1 MRKRRLAVGL
11 MLAFVAAASGLGSTP
26 GAAAVSDPDLQRGL
40 AAGASAL
47 VVSGLEVEHQV
58 QPLGVDVPRPRLS
71 WQVTSGLGTAGRT
84 AVGQVA
90 YEVEV
95 STSHGGRGEVWDS
108 GRVRSSRS
116 FDVTY
121 GGPALRSR
129 TRYYWRV
136 RSWDR
141 AGKASPWSGEARFE
155 TAFVDPGDFHGAWIG
170 AHAKAPALRLD
181 DAHWIWYPEGNPSD
195 SAPAGTRC
203 LRRSF
208 DLPAGA
214 RISTAETQLTA
225 DDRFTLF
232 VNGAEVTSSARVADS
247 WRTASVID
255 IAPYLHTGTNVLA
268 VEATN
273 TGQGPAGVL
282 GSLRFEGAGA
292 PPDLVTD
299 RSWKTS
305 NSPDDGWEQPGYDDA
320 AWPNAL
326 ETAPYGSG
334 PWGRSV
340 SAPPPPETLLR
351 DEFTA
356 GKPIASARAHVAGLG
371 YNKLYLN
378 GRRIGDR
385 ELEPGFTVYDKT
397 VLYSTYDVTDAL
409 RTGGNAIG
417 VSLGRGFYAM
427 TDPDE
432 WKASSWWGE
441 PKLKLEL
448 DITYTDGTHR
458 QVVSDSG
465 WKVSDG
471 PTTTQSLW
479 FGETY
484 DARAEQSGW
493 NRPGFDDGTWRPAL
507 GVDGPKGT
515 LRSESFPPVKVT
527 DHLKAEHTT
536 TPAEGTH
543 VYDYGSPTAGWASIG
558 VQGPAGA
565 TVTVTYG
572 EKLRA
577 DGTVDNTGAFGM
589 GLQTYSY
596 TLKGDGVERYRPS
609 YSYAGFRFAQVVVP
623 QGVTL
628 RSVDGARVHTAVA
641 STGDFTSSSDLLNR
655 YQDAQADTILNNLH
669 SIPTDTPMY
678 EKRPYTADGFLYADS
693 AIANF
698 DMRNFYESWMRS
710 HRDDQNDDGSI
721 GPTVPTTES
730 GKQVK
735 DPVWSASFVLGTW
748 DLYWYYGD
756 TRAVAENYDGMKAW
770 LAYYEH
776 DIAGTG
782 GIYTG
787 FSYGDWLSPE
797 GANAPEGTRLSGT
810 AYIYLT
816 ATRLATMARALGHDA
831 DARHFDAF
839 ATKVKDTFNA
849 TFYSRDKEAYYD
861 DQAAGYRQ
869 TSNLLPLSFG
879 LVPKEHRQAVIDNL
893 VADIRARADHLDTGA
908 LGTKVLLPVLT
919 DAGHADLAYTVA
931 TNPTYP
937 GWGYWFEGL
946 GATTMWEEW
955 NANSRSHDHAFLGTV
970 DDWLYQDVA
979 GIEAAAPG
987 YTRVTIQPRAVGD
1000 LTHAS
1005 AHVESPLGRITSSWT
1020 RTPGHFTLRV
1030 DVPVGSTADVL
1041 VPAGGRQK
1049 VHAPAGATAGER
1061 GDGYARF
1068 TVGAGSHR
1076 FGVTD
1081 EVPSRAGAPGGGV
1094 HARAQRPAAGS

>member
-1 MRKRRLAVGL
+1 MRNRRIAGL
-11 MLAFVAAASGLGSTP
+11 MLSLVAAVSGLGATS
-26 GAAAVSDPDLQRGL
+26 GAAGVPVPDLQQRPAVGGSGL
-40 AAGASAL
+40 A
-47 VVSGLEVEHQV
+47 VSGLEVEHQAR
-58 QPLGVDVPRPRLS
+58 PLGVDVPRPRLS
-71 WQVTSGLGTAGRT
+71 WQVTSGNGAAHGS
-84 AVGQVA
+84 AVEQVA

-95 STSHGGRGEVWDS
+95 STSQGGRGQVWDS

-116 FDVTY
+116 FDVAY
-121 GGPALRSR
+121 DGPALVSR
-129 TRYYWRV
+129 ASYYWRV
-136 RSWDR
+136 RVWDR
-141 AGKASPWSGEARFE
+141 SGKASPWSGEARFE
-155 TAFVDPGDFHGAWIG
+155 TSFVNPGDFHGAWIG
-170 AHAKAPALRLD
+170 AHEKAPALRLD
-181 DAHWIWYPEGNPSD
+181 DAKWIWYPEGNPAD
-195 SAPAGTRC
+195 SAPAGTRYM
-203 LRRSF
+203 RRSF
-208 DLPAGA
+208 DLPDKAQ
-214 RISTAETQLTA
+214 ISAAELQLTA
-225 DDRFTLF
+225 DDRFTLY
-232 VNGAEVTSSARVADS
+232 VNGTAVARSPLVADS
-247 WRTASVID
+247 WRTASIID

-273 TGQGPAGVL
+273 TNQGPAGVL
-282 GSLRFEGAGA
+282 GSLRLQGAGS
-292 PPDLVTD
+292 PMDLVTD
-299 RSWKTS
+299 SGWKAS
-305 NSPDDGWEQPGYDDA
+305 DSGHEGWEQPGYDDA

-326 ETAPYGSG
+326 AAAGYGAG

-356 GKPIASARAHVAGLG
+356 AKPIASARAHIAGLG

-427 TDPDE
+427 TDPYE

-458 QVVSDSG
+458 QVVSDDG

-484 DARAEQSGW
+484 DARVEQPGW
-493 NRPGFDDGTWRPAL
+493 ERPGFDDSTWRTAL
-507 GVDGPKGT
+507 TVDGPKGT
-515 LRSESFPPVKVT
+515 LRSDSFPPIKVT
-527 DHLKAEHTT
+527 DRLKAGHTT
-536 TPAEGTH
+536 TPADGTH
-543 VYDYGSPTAGWASIG
+543 VYDYGTPTAGWARIG

-589 GLQTYSY
+589 ALQTYSY
-596 TLKGDGVERYRPS
+596 TLKGDGVEHYQPS
-609 YSYAGFRFAQVVVP
+609 YSYAGFRYAQVVVP
-623 QGVTL
+623 KGVTL
-628 RSVDGARVHTAVA
+628 RSVDGMRVHTAVA

-678 EKRPYTADGFLYADS
+678 EKRPYTADGFLYADA

-698 DMRNFYESWMRS
+698 DMQNFYESWMRS

-735 DPVWSASFVLGTW
+735 DPIWSASFILGTW

-756 TRAVAENYDGMKAW
+756 TKAVADNYHGMKAW
-770 LAYYEH
+770 LAHYER

-816 ATRLATMARALGHDA
+816 ATRLATMAKALGHDA

-839 ATKVKDTFNA
+839 AAQVKDTFNA
-849 TFYSRDKEAYYD
+849 TFYDRDKEAYYD
-861 DQAAGYRQ
+861 AEAAGYRQ
-869 TSNLLPLSFG
+869 TANLLPLSFG
-879 LVPKEHRQAVIDNL
+879 MVPKEHRQAVIDNL
-893 VADIRARADHLDTGA
+893 VQDIHARGDHLDTGA

-931 TNPTYP
+931 ANPTYP

-955 NANSRSHDHAFLGTV
+955 NANSRSHDHAFMGTV

-979 GIEAAAPG
+979 GIEPAAPG
-987 YTRVTIQPRAVGD
+987 YTKVTIRPHLVGD

-1005 AHVESPLGRITSSWT
+1005 AHVQSPLGRIASSWT
-1020 RTPGHFTLRV
+1020 RSKGQFTLRV

-1041 VPAGGRQK
+1041 VPVSGRQQA
-1049 VHAPAGATAGER
+1049 HAPAAATAGAHA
-1061 GDGYARF
+1061 DGYARF
-1068 TVGAGSHR
+1068 TVGPGSHLFR
-1076 FGVTD
+1076 VT
-1081 EVPSRAGAPGGGV
+1081 G
-1094 HARAQRPAAGS
+1094 

>member
-1 MRKRRLAVGL
+1 MRNRRIAGL
-11 MLAFVAAASGLGSTP
+11 MLSLVAAVSGLGATS
-26 GAAAVSDPDLQRGL
+26 GAAGVPVPDLQQRPAVGGSGL
-40 AAGASAL
+40 A
-47 VVSGLEVEHQV
+47 VSGLEVEHQAR
-58 QPLGVDVPRPRLS
+58 PLGVDVPRPRLS
-71 WQVTSGLGTAGRT
+71 WQVTSENGAAHRT
-84 AVGQVA
+84 AVEQVA

-95 STSHGGRGEVWDS
+95 STSQGGRGQVWDS

-116 FDVTY
+116 FDVAY
-121 GGPALRSR
+121 DGPALVSR
-129 TRYYWRV
+129 ASYYWRV
-136 RSWDR
+136 RVWDR
-141 AGKASPWSGEARFE
+141 SGKASPWSGEARFE
-155 TAFVDPGDFHGAWIG
+155 TSFVNPGDFHGAWIG
-170 AHAKAPALRLD
+170 AHEKAPALRLD
-181 DAHWIWYPEGNPSD
+181 DAKWIWYPEGNPAD
-195 SAPAGTRC
+195 SAPAGTRYM
-203 LRRSF
+203 RRSF
-208 DLPAGA
+208 DLPDKAQ
-214 RISTAETQLTA
+214 ISAAELQLTA
-225 DDRFTLF
+225 DDRFTLY
-232 VNGAEVTSSARVADS
+232 VNGTAVARSPLVADS
-247 WRTASVID
+247 WRTASIID

-273 TGQGPAGVL
+273 TNQGPAGVL
-282 GSLRFEGAGA
+282 GSLRLQGAGS
-292 PPDLVTD
+292 PMDLVTD
-299 RSWKTS
+299 SGWKAS
-305 NSPDDGWEQPGYDDA
+305 DSGHEGWEQPGYDDA

-326 ETAPYGSG
+326 AAAGYGAG

-356 GKPIASARAHVAGLG
+356 AKPVASARAHIAGLG

-458 QVVSDSG
+458 QVVSDDG

-484 DARAEQSGW
+484 DARVEQPGW
-493 NRPGFDDGTWRPAL
+493 ERPGFDDSTWRTAL
-507 GVDGPKGT
+507 TVDGPKGT
-515 LRSESFPPVKVT
+515 LRSESFPPIKVT
-527 DHLKAEHTT
+527 DRLKAGHTT
-536 TPAEGTH
+536 TPADGTH
-543 VYDYGSPTAGWASIG
+543 VYDYGTPTAGWARIG

-589 GLQTYSY
+589 ALQTYSY
-596 TLKGDGVERYRPS
+596 TLKGDGVEHYQPS
-609 YSYAGFRFAQVVVP
+609 YSYAGFRYAQVVVP
-623 QGVTL
+623 KGVTL
-628 RSVDGARVHTAVA
+628 RSVDGMRVHTAVA

-678 EKRPYTADGFLYADS
+678 EKRPYTADGFLYADA

-698 DMRNFYESWMRS
+698 DMQNFYEGWMRS

-735 DPVWSASFVLGTW
+735 DPIWSASFILGTW

-756 TRAVAENYDGMKAW
+756 TKAVADNYDGMKAW
-770 LAYYEH
+770 LAHYER

-816 ATRLATMARALGHDA
+816 ATRLATMAKALGHDA

-839 ATKVKDTFNA
+839 AAQVKDTFNA
-849 TFYSRDKEAYYD
+849 TFYDRDKEAYYD
-861 DQAAGYRQ
+861 AEAAGYRQ
-869 TSNLLPLSFG
+869 TANLLPLSFG
-879 LVPKEHRQAVIDNL
+879 MVPKEHRQAVIDNL
-893 VADIRARADHLDTGA
+893 VQDIHARGDHLDTGA

-931 TNPTYP
+931 ANPTYP

-955 NANSRSHDHAFLGTV
+955 NANSRSHDHAFMGTV

-979 GIEAAAPG
+979 GIEPAAPG
-987 YTRVTIQPRAVGD
+987 YTKVTIRPHLVGD

-1005 AHVESPLGRITSSWT
+1005 AHVQSPLGRIASSWT
-1020 RTPGHFTLRV
+1020 RSKGQFTLRV

-1041 VPAGGRQK
+1041 VPVSGRQQA
-1049 VHAPAGATAGER
+1049 HAPAAATAGAHA
-1061 GDGYARF
+1061 DGYARF
-1068 TVGAGSHR
+1068 TVGPGSHLFR
-1076 FGVTD
+1076 VT
-1081 EVPSRAGAPGGGV
+1081 G
-1094 HARAQRPAAGS
+1094 

>member
-1 MRKRRLAVGL
+1 MRNRRIAGL
-11 MLAFVAAASGLGSTP
+11 MLSLVAAVSGLGATS
-26 GAAAVSDPDLQRGL
+26 GAAGVPVPDLQQRPAVGGSGL
-40 AAGASAL
+40 A
-47 VVSGLEVEHQV
+47 VSGLEVEHQAR
-58 QPLGVDVPRPRLS
+58 PLGVDVPRPRLS
-71 WQVTSGLGTAGRT
+71 WQVTSENGAAHRT
-84 AVGQVA
+84 AVEQVA

-95 STSHGGRGEVWDS
+95 STSQGGRGQVWDS

-116 FDVTY
+116 FDVAY
-121 GGPALRSR
+121 DGPALVSR
-129 TRYYWRV
+129 ASYYWRV
-136 RSWDR
+136 RVWDR
-141 AGKASPWSGEARFE
+141 SGKASPWSGEARFE
-155 TAFVDPGDFHGAWIG
+155 TSFVNPGDFHGAWIG
-170 AHAKAPALRLD
+170 AHEKAPALRLD
-181 DAHWIWYPEGNPSD
+181 DAKWIWYPEGNPAD
-195 SAPAGTRC
+195 SAPAGTRYM
-203 LRRSF
+203 RRSF
-208 DLPAGA
+208 DLPDKAQ
-214 RISTAETQLTA
+214 ISAAELQLTA
-225 DDRFTLF
+225 DDRFTLY
-232 VNGAEVTSSARVADS
+232 VNGTAVARSPLVADS
-247 WRTASVID
+247 WRTASIID

-273 TGQGPAGVL
+273 TNQGPAGVL
-282 GSLRFEGAGA
+282 GSLRLQGAGS
-292 PPDLVTD
+292 PMDLVTD
-299 RSWKTS
+299 SGWKAS
-305 NSPDDGWEQPGYDDA
+305 DSGHEGWEQPGYDDA

-326 ETAPYGSG
+326 AAAGYGAG

-356 GKPIASARAHVAGLG
+356 AKPIASARAHIAGLG

-458 QVVSDSG
+458 QVVSDDG

-484 DARAEQSGW
+484 DARVEQPGW
-493 NRPGFDDGTWRPAL
+493 ERPGFDDSTWRTAL
-507 GVDGPKGT
+507 TVDGHKGT
-515 LRSESFPPVKVT
+515 LRSESFPPIKVT
-527 DHLKAEHTT
+527 DRLKAGHTT
-536 TPAEGTH
+536 TPADGTH
-543 VYDYGSPTAGWASIG
+543 VYDYGTPTAGWARIG

-589 GLQTYSY
+589 ALQTYSY
-596 TLKGDGVERYRPS
+596 TLKGDGVEHYQPS
-609 YSYAGFRFAQVVVP
+609 YSYAGFRYAQVVVP
-623 QGVTL
+623 KGVTL
-628 RSVDGARVHTAVA
+628 RSVDGMRVHTAVA

-698 DMRNFYESWMRS
+698 DMQNFYEGWMRS

-735 DPVWSASFVLGTW
+735 DPIWSASFILGTW

-756 TRAVAENYDGMKAW
+756 TKAVADNYHGMKAW
-770 LAYYEH
+770 LAHYER

-810 AYIYLT
+810 AYICLT
-816 ATRLATMARALGHDA
+816 ATRLATMAKALGHDA

-839 ATKVKDTFNA
+839 AAQVKDTFNA
-849 TFYSRDKEAYYD
+849 TFYDRDKEAYYD
-861 DQAAGYRQ
+861 AEAAGYRQ
-869 TSNLLPLSFG
+869 TANLLPLSFG
-879 LVPKEHRQAVIDNL
+879 MVPKEHRQAVIDNL
-893 VADIRARADHLDTGA
+893 VQDIHAHGDHLDTGA

-955 NANSRSHDHAFLGTV
+955 NANSRSHDHAFMGTV

-979 GIEAAAPG
+979 GIEPAAPG
-987 YTRVTIQPRAVGD
+987 YTKVTIRPHLVGD

-1005 AHVESPLGRITSSWT
+1005 AHVQSPLGRIASSWT
-1020 RTPGHFTLRV
+1020 RSKGQFTLRV

-1041 VPAGGRQK
+1041 VPVSGRQQA
-1049 VHAPAGATAGER
+1049 HAPAAATAGAHA
-1061 GDGYARF
+1061 DGYARF
-1068 TVGAGSHR
+1068 TVGPGSHLFR
-1076 FGVTD
+1076 VT
-1081 EVPSRAGAPGGGV
+1081 G
-1094 HARAQRPAAGS
+1094 

>member
-1 MRKRRLAVGL
+1 MRKRRMAVGL
-11 MLAFVAAASGLGSTP
+11 MLSFIAAASGLGATP
-26 GAAAVSDPDLQRGL
+26 GVAAVSVPDLQQGL
-40 AAGASAL
+40 AAGGSAL
-47 VVSGLEVEHQV
+47 VVGDLEVEHQV

-71 WQVTSGLGTAGRT
+71 WQAGPGRGAAGRT
-84 AVGQVA
+84 AVEQVA
-90 YEVEV
+90 YEVEL
-95 STSHGGRGEVWDS
+95 STSRGGRGEVWDS

-121 GGPALRSR
+121 GGPALASR

-136 RSWDR
+136 RAWDR

-155 TAFVDPGDFHGAWIG
+155 TAFVDPGDFRGAWIG

-195 SAPAGTRC
+195 SAPAGTRY

-214 RISTAETQLTA
+214 QISTAEMQLTA
-225 DDRFTLF
+225 DDHFALF

-255 IAPYLHTGTNVLA
+255 IAPYLHAGTNVLA

-273 TGQGPAGVL
+273 TDQGPAGVL
-282 GSLRFEGAGA
+282 GSLHFEGAGSPA
-292 PPDLVTD
+292 DLVTD
-299 RSWKTS
+299 SSWKAS
-305 NSPDDGWEQPGYDDA
+305 NAADDGWQQPGYDDA

-326 ETAPYGSG
+326 DAARYGSG

-356 GKPIASARAHVAGLG
+356 GKPVASARAHVAGLG

-427 TDPDE
+427 TNPDE
-432 WKASSWWGE
+432 WQASSWWGE

-484 DARAEQSGW
+484 DARAEQPGW
-493 NRPGFDDGTWRPAL
+493 NRPGFDDDTWRPAL

-536 TPAEGTH
+536 DPAEGTH
-543 VYDYGSPTAGWASIG
+543 VYDYGSPTAGWARIG

-589 GLQTYSY
+589 ALQTYAY
-596 TLKGDGVERYRPS
+596 TLKGDGVEQYRPS
-609 YSYAGFRFAQVVVP
+609 YSYAGFRYAQVVVP

-628 RSVDGARVHTAVA
+628 RSVDGMRVHTAVA
-641 STGDFTSSSDLLNR
+641 STGDFTSSSELLNR

-735 DPVWSASFVLGTW
+735 DPIWSASFVLGTW

-756 TRAVAENYDGMKAW
+756 TKAVAENYDGMKAW

-776 DIAGTG
+776 DITGTG

-816 ATRLATMARALGHDA
+816 ATRLATMAKALGHDA
-831 DARHFDAF
+831 DARHFDGF
-839 ATKVKDTFNA
+839 AAKVKDTFNA

-861 DQAAGYRQ
+861 DEAAGYRQ

-879 LVPKEHRQAVIDNL
+879 LVPEEHRRAVIDNL
-893 VADIRARADHLDTGA
+893 VADIHARADHLDTGA

-979 GIEAAAPG
+979 GIEATAPG
-987 YTRVTIQPRAVGD
+987 YTKVTIHPRVVGD

-1020 RTPGHFTLRV
+1020 RTPGHLTLRV

-1041 VPAGGRQK
+1041 VPVSGRQR
-1049 VHAPAGATAGER
+1049 VHAPAAATAGER
-1061 GDGYARF
+1061 GGGYAHF
-1068 TVGAGSHR
+1068 TVGAGSWLFH
-1076 FGVTD
+1076 VTD
-1081 EVPSRAGAPGGGV
+1081 
-1094 HARAQRPAAGS
+1094 

>member
-1 MRKRRLAVGL
+1 MRKRRITAGL
-11 MLAFVAAASGLGSTP
+11 VVSLVAAVSGLGATP
-26 GAAAVSDPDLQRGL
+26 GAVGAPVHGL
-40 AAGASAL
+40 RQDRTSGGTAF

-58 QPLGVDVPRPRLS
+58 RPLGIDVPRPRLS
-71 WQVTSGLGTAGRT
+71 WQVTEGRGAAGRT
-84 AVGQVA
+84 DAGQTA
-90 YEVEV
+90 YEIEV
-95 STSHGGRGEVWDS
+95 STSHGGRADVWDS

-121 GGPALRSR
+121 GGPGLASR
-129 TRYYWRV
+129 ARYYWRV
-136 RSWDR
+136 RVWDGF
-141 AGKASPWSGEARFE
+141 GKASPWSDEARFE
-155 TAFVDPGDFHGAWIG
+155 TSFVDPDDFRGAWIG
-170 AHAKAPALRLD
+170 AHAEAPTLRLD
-181 DAHWIWYPEGNPSD
+181 DARWIWYPEGNPAD
-195 SAPAGTRC
+195 SAPVGTRYV
-203 LRRSF
+203 RRTF
-208 DLPAGA
+208 DLPADA
-214 RISTAETQLTA
+214 RIGSAEMQLTA
-225 DDRFTLF
+225 DDRFTLY
-232 VNGAEVTSSARVADS
+232 VNGTEVTASPRVADS
-247 WRTASVID
+247 WRTAGVVD
-255 IAPYLHTGTNVLA
+255 IAPYLRAGRNVLA
-268 VEATN
+268 VEAAN
-273 TGQGPAGVL
+273 TAPGPAGVL
-282 GSLRFEGAGA
+282 GSLHFQGTGA
-292 PPDLVTD
+292 PADIVTD
-299 RSWKTS
+299 SAWKAS
-305 NSPDDGWEQPGYDDA
+305 GSAPDGWEQPGYDDA
-320 AWPNAL
+320 AWPSAL
-326 ETAPYGSG
+326 AAAAYGAG

-351 DEFTA
+351 EEFTA
-356 GKPIASARAHVAGLG
+356 DRPVASARVHIAGLG

-378 GRRIGDR
+378 GRRVGDR

-458 QVVSDSG
+458 QVLSGDG
-465 WKVSDG
+465 WKVADG
-471 PTTTQSLW
+471 PTTNQSLW

-484 DARAEQSGW
+484 DARAEQPGW
-493 NRPGFDDGTWRPAL
+493 DRPGFEDGTWRPAL
-507 GVDGPKGT
+507 KVDGPTGT

-527 DHLKAEHTT
+527 DRIAAVHTT
-536 TPAEGTH
+536 TPAAGTH
-543 VYDYGSPTAGWASIG
+543 VYDYGSPTAGWARIG

-589 GLQTYSY
+589 ALQRYTY
-596 TLKGDGVERYRPS
+596 TLKGDGMEQYQPS
-609 YSYAGFRFAQVVVP
+609 YSYAGFRYAQVVVP
-623 QGVTL
+623 DGVTL
-628 RSVDGARVHTAVA
+628 RSVDGMRVHTAVA
-641 STGDFTSSSDLLNR
+641 STGDFSSSSDLLNR

-698 DMRNFYESWMRS
+698 DMQNFYESWMRS
-710 HRDDQNDDGSI
+710 HREDQNADGSI

-735 DPVWSASFVLGTW
+735 DPIWSASLVLGTW

-756 TRAVAENYDGMKAW
+756 TKAVADNYGAMKAW
-770 LAYYEH
+770 LEHYEH

-797 GANAPEGTRLSGT
+797 GAGAPEGTRLSGT
-810 AYIYLT
+810 AYLYLT
-816 ATRLATMARALGHDA
+816 ATRLSTMARALGHDA
-831 DARHFDAF
+831 DARHFGAF
-839 ATKVKDTFNA
+839 AAQVKDTFNA
-849 TFYSRDKEAYYD
+849 AFYDPDEGVYYD
-861 DQAAGYRQ
+861 NRAAGYRQ
-869 TSNLLPLSFG
+869 TANLLPLSFG
-879 LVPKEHRQAVIDNL
+879 LVPEEYRRTVTDHL
-893 VADIRARADHLDTGA
+893 VEDIHARGDHLDTGA

-955 NANSRSHDHAFLGTV
+955 NANSRSHDHAFMGTV

-979 GIEAAAPG
+979 GIEPAAPG
-987 YTRVTIQPRAVGD
+987 YTKVTIRPHTVGG

-1005 AHVESPLGRITSSWT
+1005 AHVQSPLGRIASSWT
-1020 RTPGHFTLRV
+1020 RAHDRFTLRV
-1030 DVPVGSTADVL
+1030 EVPVGSTADVL
-1041 VPAGGRQK
+1041 VPVSGRQR
-1049 VHAPAGATAGER
+1049 VHPPAGAVAGER
-1061 GDGYARF
+1061 SGGHAHF
-1068 TVGAGSHR
+1068 TVGAGSHEFR
-1076 FGVTD
+1076 VT
-1081 EVPSRAGAPGGGV
+1081 G
-1094 HARAQRPAAGS
+1094 

>member
-1 MRKRRLAVGL
+1 MRNRRIAGL
-11 MLAFVAAASGLGSTP
+11 MLSLVATVSGLGATS
-26 GAAAVSDPDLQRGL
+26 GASGVLVPDFQQGSAVAGSGL
-40 AAGASAL
+40 A
-47 VVSGLEVEHQV
+47 VSGLEVEHQV
-58 QPLGVDVPRPRLS
+58 RPLGVDVPRPRLS
-71 WQVTSGLGTAGRT
+71 WQVASGQGAAGPT
-84 AVGQVA
+84 AVEQVA

-95 STSHGGRGEVWDS
+95 STSQGGRGQVWDS

-116 FDVTY
+116 FDVAY
-121 GGPALRSR
+121 DGPALASR
-129 TRYYWRV
+129 VSYYWRV
-136 RSWDR
+136 RVWDR
-141 AGKASPWSGEARFE
+141 SGKASPWSGEARFE
-155 TAFVDPGDFHGAWIG
+155 TSFVNPGDFHGAWIG
-170 AHAKAPALRLD
+170 AHEKVPALRLD
-181 DAHWIWYPEGNPSD
+181 DANWIWYPEGNPAD
-195 SAPAGTRC
+195 SAPAGTRY

-208 DLPAGA
+208 DLPDKAQ
-214 RISTAETQLTA
+214 ISWAEMQLTA
-225 DDRFTLF
+225 DDRFTLY
-232 VNGAEVTSSARVADS
+232 VNGTEVARSPLVADS
-247 WRTASVID
+247 WRTASIID
-255 IAPYLHTGTNVLA
+255 IGPYLHTGTNVLA

-273 TGQGPAGVL
+273 TNQGPAGVL
-282 GSLRFEGAGA
+282 GSLHLQGAGS
-292 PPDLVTD
+292 PTDLVTD
-299 RSWKTS
+299 SGWKAS
-305 NSPDDGWEQPGYDDA
+305 DSAHEGWEQPGYGDA

-326 ETAPYGSG
+326 EAAGYGAG

-340 SAPPPPETLLR
+340 SAPPSPETLLR

-356 GKPIASARAHVAGLG
+356 AKPIASARAHFAGLG

-448 DITYTDGTHR
+448 DITYADGTHQ
-458 QVVSDSG
+458 QVLSDDG

-484 DARAEQSGW
+484 DARVEQPGW
-493 NRPGFDDGTWRPAL
+493 ERPGFDDSTWRAAL
-507 GVDGPKGT
+507 TVDGPKGT

-527 DHLKAEHTT
+527 GHLKAEHTT
-536 TPAEGTH
+536 TPADGTH
-543 VYDYGSPTAGWASIG
+543 VYDYGTPTAGWARVG

-589 GLQTYSY
+589 ALQTYSY
-596 TLKGDGVERYRPS
+596 TLKGDGVEHYQPS
-609 YSYAGFRFAQVVVP
+609 YSYAGFRYAQVVVP
-623 QGVTL
+623 KGVTL
-628 RSVDGARVHTAVA
+628 RSVDGMRVHTAVA

-698 DMRNFYESWMRS
+698 DMQNFYESWMRS

-735 DPVWSASFVLGTW
+735 DPIWSASFILGTW

-756 TRAVAENYDGMKAW
+756 TEAVADNYDGMKAW
-770 LAYYEH
+770 LEHYER
-776 DIAGTG
+776 DIADTG

-816 ATRLATMARALGHDA
+816 ATRLATMAKALGHEA
-831 DARHFDAF
+831 DARHFGAF
-839 ATKVKDTFNA
+839 ATQVKDTFNA
-849 TFYSRDKEAYYD
+849 TFYDRDKESYYD
-861 DQAAGYRQ
+861 DKAAGYRQ
-869 TSNLLPLSFG
+869 TANLLPLSFG
-879 LVPKEHRQAVIDNL
+879 MVPKEHRQAVIDNL
-893 VADIRARADHLDTGA
+893 VEDIHARGDHLDTGA

-919 DAGHADLAYTVA
+919 DAGHADLAYKVA

-955 NANSRSHDHAFLGTV
+955 NANSRSHDHAFMGTV

-979 GIEAAAPG
+979 GIEPAAPG
-987 YTRVTIQPRAVGD
+987 YTKVTIRPHLVGD

-1005 AHVESPLGRITSSWT
+1005 AHVQSPLGRIASSWT
-1020 RTPGHFTLRV
+1020 RAKGQFTLRV

-1041 VPAGGRQK
+1041 VPMSGRQK
-1049 VHAPAGATAGER
+1049 AHAPAAATAGAQM
-1061 GDGYARF
+1061 GGYARF
-1068 TVGAGSHR
+1068 TVGPGSHLFR
-1076 FGVTD
+1076 VT
-1081 EVPSRAGAPGGGV
+1081 G
-1094 HARAQRPAAGS
+1094 

>member
-1 MRKRRLAVGL
+1 MRKRRVAVGL

-26 GAAAVSDPDLQRGL
+26 GAAAVSDPDLQQGL
-40 AAGASAL
+40 AAGGSAL
-47 VVSGLEVEHQV
+47 AVSGLRVEHQV

-71 WQVTSGLGTAGRT
+71 WQVTSARGTDGRT
-84 AVGQVA
+84 AAEQVA

-116 FDVTY
+116 FDVAY
-121 GGPALRSR
+121 GGPALASR

-136 RSWDR
+136 RAWDP

-195 SAPAGTRC
+195 SAPAGTRY

-273 TGQGPAGVL
+273 TDQGPAGVL
-282 GSLRFEGAGA
+282 GSLHFEGAGA
-292 PPDLVTD
+292 PADLVTD
-299 RSWKTS
+299 SSWKTS
-305 NSPDDGWEQPGYDDA
+305 NSADDGWEQPGYDDA
-320 AWPNAL
+320 AWPNAV
-326 ETAPYGSG
+326 ETAVYGSG

-493 NRPGFDDGTWRPAL
+493 NSPGFDDDTWRPAL

-515 LRSESFPPVKVT
+515 LRAESFPPVEVT

-536 TPAEGTH
+536 TPAAGTH
-543 VYDYGSPTAGWASIG
+543 VYDFGSPTAGWAGIG

-589 GLQTYSY
+589 ALQTYSY
-596 TLKGDGVERYRPS
+596 TLKGDGVEQYRPS
-609 YSYAGFRFAQVVVP
+609 YSYAGFRYAQVVVP

-628 RSVDGARVHTAVA
+628 RSVDGARVHTAVK
-641 STGDFTSSSDLLNR
+641 STGGFTSSSDLLNR

-698 DMRNFYESWMRS
+698 DMQNFYESWLRS

-756 TRAVAENYDGMKAW
+756 TKAVAENYDGMKAW

-816 ATRLATMARALGHDA
+816 ATRLAQMARALGHDA

-839 ATKVKDTFNA
+839 ATEVKNTFNA
-849 TFYSRDKEAYYD
+849 TFYNRDKEAYYD
-861 DQAAGYRQ
+861 DRAAGYRQ

-879 LVPKEHRQAVIDNL
+879 LVPKEHRQAVADHL
-893 VADIRARADHLDTGA
+893 VADIQARADHLDTGA

-955 NANSRSHDHAFLGTV
+955 NADSRSHDHAFLGTV

-979 GIEAAAPG
+979 GIEATAPG
-987 YTRVTIQPRAVGD
+987 YTKVTIHPRVVGD

-1020 RTPGHFTLRV
+1020 RTRGHFTLRV

-1041 VPAGGRQK
+1041 VPVGGRQK

-1061 GDGYARF
+1061 RDGHARF

-1076 FGVTD
+1076 FRVTD
-1081 EVPSRAGAPGGGV
+1081 
-1094 HARAQRPAAGS
+1094 

>member
-214 RISTAETQLTA
+214 RLSTAETQLTA

-536 TPAEGTH
+536 PAEGTH

-609 YSYAGFRFAQVVVP
+609 YSYAGFRYAQVVVP

-1041 VPAGGRQK
+1041 VPVGGRQK

-1094 HARAQRPAAGS
+1094 HARAQRPAARS

>member
-1 MRKRRLAVGL
+1 MAVGL
-11 MLAFVAAASGLGSTP
+11 MLSFVVAASGLATTP
-26 GAAAVSDPDLQRGL
+26 GAAAVS
-40 AAGASAL
+40 GADIRQGRSTSGPAP
-47 VVSGLEVEHQV
+47 VVSDLEVEHQV
-58 QPLGVDVPRPRLS
+58 QPLGVDVPRPGLS
-71 WQVTSGLGTAGRT
+71 WRSDLGRGATGRAAAGQT
-84 AVGQVA
+84 A
-90 YEVEV
+90 YEIEV
-95 STSHGGRGEVWDS
+95 STSRDGRGKVWDS

-116 FDVTY
+116 YDVTY
-121 GGPALRSR
+121 GGPALTSR

-136 RSWDR
+136 RTWDG
-141 AGKASPWSGEARFE
+141 AGEVSPWSDEARFE
-155 TAFVDPGDFHGAWIG
+155 TAFVDPGDFQGSWIG

-181 DAHWIWYPEGNPSD
+181 DANWIWYPEGDPSD
-195 SAPAGTRC
+195 SAPAGSRY

-208 DLPAGA
+208 DLPDGA
-214 RISTAETQLTA
+214 RIGSAETQLTA
-225 DDRFTLF
+225 DDRFTLY
-232 VNGAEVTSSARVADS
+232 VNGTEVAGSARVADS
-247 WRTASVID
+247 WRTATVVD
-255 IAPYLHTGTNVLA
+255 IAPYLRTGTNVLA

-273 TGQGPAGVL
+273 TSQGPAGVL
-282 GSLRFEGAGA
+282 GSVHFEGAGSPA
-292 PPDLVTD
+292 DLVTD
-299 RSWKTS
+299 SAWKAA
-305 NSPDDGWEQPGYDDA
+305 NSADDGWEQPGHDDT
-320 AWPNAL
+320 AWPNARV
-326 ETAPYGSG
+326 AARYGSG

-356 GKPIASARAHVAGLG
+356 SKPIASARAHIAGLG

-397 VLYSTYDVTDAL
+397 VLYATYDVTDAL
-409 RTGGNAIG
+409 RTGGNAVG
-417 VSLGRGFYAM
+417 VSLGRGFYSM
-427 TDPDE
+427 TNPDE

-448 DITYTDGTHR
+448 DLTYTDGTHR

-471 PTTTQSLW
+471 PTITESLW
-479 FGETY
+479 FGESY
-484 DARAEQSGW
+484 DARAEQPGW
-493 NRPGFDDGTWRPAL
+493 NRPGFDDTAWHPAL
-507 GVDGPKGT
+507 NVDGPKGT

-527 DHLKAEHTT
+527 DHLNAEHTT
-536 TPAEGTH
+536 APAEGTH
-543 VYDYGSPTAGWASIG
+543 VYDYGSPTAGWARIG

-589 GLQTYSY
+589 ALQTYSY
-596 TLKGDGVERYRPS
+596 TLKGDGVESYQPS
-609 YSYAGFRFAQVVVP
+609 YSYAGFRYAQVVVP

-628 RSVDGARVHTAVA
+628 RSVDGMRVHTAVRT
-641 STGDFTSSSDLLNR
+641 TGDFTSSSDLLNR
-655 YQDAQADTILNNLH
+655 YQDAQADTVLNNLH

-710 HRDDQNDDGSI
+710 HRDDQNADGSI

-730 GKQVK
+730 GKLVK
-735 DPVWSASFVLGTW
+735 DPVWSASYVLGTW

-756 TRAVAENYDGMKAW
+756 TKAVAENYDGMKAW

-797 GANAPEGTRLSGT
+797 GSNAPEGTRLSGT

-816 ATRLATMARALGHDA
+816 ATRLATMAEALGHDA

-839 ATKVKDTFNA
+839 AAQVKDTFNA
-849 TFYSRDKEAYYD
+849 TFYHRDKGAYYD
-861 DQAAGYRQ
+861 NEAAGYRQ

-879 LVPKEHRQAVIDNL
+879 LVPEEHRAAVIDHL
-893 VADIRARADHLDTGA
+893 VADLHARGDHLDTGA

-919 DAGHADLAYTVA
+919 EAGHADLAYAVA

-955 NANSRSHDHAFLGTV
+955 NANSRSHDHAFMGTV

-979 GIEAAAPG
+979 GVQATAPG
-987 YTRVTIQPRAVGD
+987 YAKVRIRPHVVGG

-1005 AHVESPLGRITSSWT
+1005 AHVESPLGRITSSWART
-1020 RTPGHFTLRV
+1020 RGRFTLRV
-1030 DVPVGSTADVL
+1030 DVPMGSTADVL
-1041 VPAGGRQK
+1041 VPVGGRQTA
-1049 VHAPAGATAGER
+1049 HAPADAVAGER
-1061 GDGYARF
+1061 EGGYAHF
-1068 TVGAGSHR
+1068 TVGAGSHSFR
-1076 FGVTD
+1076 VT
-1081 EVPSRAGAPGGGV
+1081 G
-1094 HARAQRPAAGS
+1094 

>member
-1 MRKRRLAVGL
+1 MRKRRIAAGLVLSLAAVW
-11 MLAFVAAASGLGSTP
+11 GLGATP
-26 GAAAVSDPDLQRGL
+26 S
-40 AAGASAL
+40 AAGAPVPELRQNPAVGGPAL
-47 VVSGLEVEHQV
+47 TVSGLEVEHQV

-71 WQVTSGLGTAGRT
+71 WQVAPGHGAAGR
-84 AVGQVA
+84 APVGQAA

-95 STSHGGRGEVWDS
+95 STSPGGRGKVWDS

-116 FDVTY
+116 FDVVY
-121 GGPALRSR
+121 DGPALASRS
-129 TRYYWRV
+129 RYYWRV
-136 RSWDR
+136 RVWDGS
-141 AGKASPWSGEARFE
+141 GKASPWSGEARFE
-155 TAFVDPGDFHGAWIG
+155 TAFVDPDDFHGTWIG
-170 AHAKAPALRLD
+170 AHDKAPALRLD
-181 DAHWIWYPEGNPSD
+181 DANWIWYPEGDPAD
-195 SAPAGTRC
+195 SAPAGTRYM
-203 LRRSF
+203 RRTF
-208 DLPAGA
+208 DVPAQA
-214 RISTAETQLTA
+214 QISSAEMQLTA
-225 DDRFTLF
+225 DDRFTLW
-232 VNGAEVTSSARVADS
+232 VNGTQVASSPPVADS
-247 WRTASVID
+247 WRTAGVVD
-255 IAPYLHTGTNVLA
+255 IAPYLHSGSNVLA

-273 TGQGPAGVL
+273 TNQGPAGML
-282 GSLRFEGAGA
+282 ASLHFQGTGSPA
-292 PPDLVTD
+292 DLVTD
-299 RSWKTS
+299 DDWKAGGS
-305 NSPDDGWEQPGYDDA
+305 AADGWEQPGYDDA
-320 AWPNAL
+320 AWPNAR
-326 ETAPYGSG
+326 EAARYGAG

-356 GKPIASARAHVAGLG
+356 DKHIASARAHIAGLG

-448 DITYTDGTHR
+448 DITYTDGTRR
-458 QVVSDSG
+458 QVVSDDS

-484 DARAEQSGW
+484 DARAEQAGW
-493 NRPGFDDGTWRPAL
+493 DRPGFDDGAWRRAL
-507 GVDGPKGT
+507 TVAGPKGT

-527 DHLKAEHTT
+527 GHLKAEHTG
-536 TPAEGTH
+536 TPADGTH
-543 VYDYGSPTAGWASIG
+543 VYDYGSPTAGWARIG
-558 VQGPAGA
+558 VEGPAGA

-577 DGTVDNTGAFGM
+577 DGTVDNTGAFGL
-589 GLQTYSY
+589 GLQKYSY
-596 TLKGDGVERYRPS
+596 TLKGDGVEYYQPS
-609 YSYAGFRFAQVVVP
+609 YSYAGFRYAQVVVP

-628 RSVDGARVHTAVA
+628 RSVDGMRVHTAVA

-698 DMRNFYESWMRS
+698 DMQNFYESWMRS

-735 DPVWSASFVLGTW
+735 DPIWSASYVLGTW

-756 TRAVAENYDGMKAW
+756 TQAVAENYDGMKAW
-770 LAYYEH
+770 LEHYER
-776 DIAGTG
+776 DIAATG

-816 ATRLATMARALGHDA
+816 ATRLATMAKALGHDA
-831 DARHFDAF
+831 DARHFGAF
-839 ATKVKDTFNA
+839 AVQVKDTFNA
-849 TFYSRDKEAYYD
+849 TFYDRDKEAYYD
-861 DQAAGYRQ
+861 NAAAGYRQ
-869 TSNLLPLSFG
+869 TANLLPLSFG
-879 LVPKEHRQAVIDNL
+879 MVPKEHRPAVIDNL
-893 VADIRARADHLDTGA
+893 VEDIHARGDHLDTGA
-908 LGTKVLLPVLT
+908 LGTKALLPVLT

-955 NANSRSHDHAFLGTV
+955 NANSRSHDHAFMGTV

-979 GIEAAAPG
+979 GIEPAAPG
-987 YTRVTIQPRAVGD
+987 YTKVTIRPHAVGG

-1005 AHVESPLGRITSSWT
+1005 AHVESPLGRIASSWT
-1020 RTPGHFTLRV
+1020 RAKGRFTLRV
-1030 DVPVGSTADVL
+1030 DMPVGSTAEVL
-1041 VPAGGRQK
+1041 VPVSGRQK
-1049 VHAPAGATAGER
+1049 VHPPAAAKAGER
-1061 GDGYARF
+1061 GGGYARF
-1068 TVGAGSHR
+1068 TVGPGSHLFR
-1076 FGVTD
+1076 VT
-1081 EVPSRAGAPGGGV
+1081 G
-1094 HARAQRPAAGS
+1094 

>member
-1 MRKRRLAVGL
+1 MRKRGMAVGL
-11 MLAFVAAASGLGSTP
+11 MLSFVVAASGLGATP
-26 GAAAVSDPDLQRGL
+26 GAAAVS
-40 AAGASAL
+40 GADARQGRSTNGSAP
-47 VVSGLEVEHQV
+47 VVSGLEVEHQI
-58 QPLGVDVPRPRLS
+58 QPLGVDVPRPGLS
-71 WQVTSGLGTAGRT
+71 WRSAPGRGATGHAAAGQT
-84 AVGQVA
+84 A
-90 YEVEV
+90 YEIEV
-95 STSHGGRGEVWDS
+95 STSRDGRGKVWDS

-116 FDVTY
+116 YDVTY
-121 GGPALRSR
+121 GGPALTSR

-136 RSWDR
+136 RAWDG
-141 AGKASPWSGEARFE
+141 AGEVSPWSDEARFE
-155 TAFVDPGDFHGAWIG
+155 TSFVDPGDFRGSWIG

-181 DAHWIWYPEGNPSD
+181 DANWIWYPEGDPSD
-195 SAPAGTRC
+195 SAPAGSRY

-208 DLPAGA
+208 DLPEGA
-214 RISTAETQLTA
+214 RIGSAETQLTA
-225 DDRFTLF
+225 DDRFTLY
-232 VNGAEVTSSARVADS
+232 VNGTEVAGSARVADS
-247 WRTASVID
+247 WRTATVVD
-255 IAPYLHTGTNVLA
+255 IAPYLRTGTNVLA

-273 TGQGPAGVL
+273 TSQGPAGVL
-282 GSLRFEGAGA
+282 GSVHFEGAGSPA
-292 PPDLVTD
+292 DLVTD
-299 RSWKTS
+299 SAWKAA
-305 NSPDDGWEQPGYDDA
+305 NSADDGWEQPGHDDT
-320 AWPNAL
+320 AWPNARV
-326 ETAPYGSG
+326 AARYGSG

-356 GKPIASARAHVAGLG
+356 TKPIASARAHIAGLG

-397 VLYSTYDVTDAL
+397 VLYATYDVTDAL
-409 RTGGNAIG
+409 RTGGNAVG
-417 VSLGRGFYAM
+417 VSLGRGFYSM
-427 TDPDE
+427 TNPDE

-448 DITYTDGTHR
+448 DLTYTDGTHR

-471 PTTTQSLW
+471 PTTTESLW
-479 FGETY
+479 FGESY
-484 DARAEQSGW
+484 DARAEQPGW
-493 NRPGFDDGTWRPAL
+493 NRPGFDDTVWHPAL
-507 GVDGPKGT
+507 NVDGPKGT
-515 LRSESFPPVKVT
+515 LRSESFPPVEVT

-536 TPAEGTH
+536 APAEGTH
-543 VYDYGSPTAGWASIG
+543 VYDYGSPTAGWARIG

-589 GLQTYSY
+589 ALQTYSY
-596 TLKGDGVERYRPS
+596 TLKGDGVESYQPS
-609 YSYAGFRFAQVVVP
+609 YSYAGFRYAQVVVP

-628 RSVDGARVHTAVA
+628 RSVDGMRVHTAVRT
-641 STGDFTSSSDLLNR
+641 TGDFTSSSDLLNR
-655 YQDAQADTILNNLH
+655 YQDAQADTVLNNLH

-710 HRDDQNDDGSI
+710 HRDDQNADGSI

-730 GKQVK
+730 GKLVK
-735 DPVWSASFVLGTW
+735 DPVWSASYVLGTW

-756 TRAVAENYDGMKAW
+756 TKAVAENYDGMKAW

-816 ATRLATMARALGHDA
+816 ATRLATMAEALGHDA
-831 DARHFDAF
+831 DARHFDGF
-839 ATKVKDTFNA
+839 AAQVKDTFNA
-849 TFYSRDKEAYYD
+849 TFYHRDKGAYYD
-861 DQAAGYRQ
+861 NEAAGYRQ

-879 LVPKEHRQAVIDNL
+879 LVPKEHRAAVVDHL
-893 VADIRARADHLDTGA
+893 VADLHARGDHLDTGA

-919 DAGHADLAYTVA
+919 EAGHADLAYTVA

-955 NANSRSHDHAFLGTV
+955 NANSRSHDHAFMGTV

-979 GIEAAAPG
+979 GIEATAPG
-987 YTRVTIQPRAVGD
+987 YAKVRIRPHVVGG

-1005 AHVESPLGRITSSWT
+1005 AHVESPLGRITSSWART
-1020 RTPGHFTLRV
+1020 RGRFTLRV
-1030 DVPVGSTADVL
+1030 DVPMGSTADVL
-1041 VPAGGRQK
+1041 VPVGDRQT
-1049 VHAPAGATAGER
+1049 VHAPADAVARER
-1061 GDGYARF
+1061 EGGYAHF

-1076 FGVTD
+1076 FSVRG
-1081 EVPSRAGAPGGGV
+1081 
-1094 HARAQRPAAGS
+1094 